1 MGERTL
7 ALVGAT
13 GDVGTG
19 ILRATVR
26 RGWSVVAV
34 SRTPSRLA
42 ALRAEHGS
50 AVRTLVSDIGDEAGG
65 VRLAA
70 QLGPVDAVVVSVHV
84 GCPLRPVLDWPADEL
99 NALVAGN
106 VGAHLV
112 AARHLMPLV
121 RDGGDFLGIGG
132 GMADL
137 VIPRYVP
144 LAVAQAAQRQ
154 LYRGLIREARKEPR
168 VRIRELLVAAMVNG
182 PSTRQQA
189 RPDWI
194 TEDEIGERVA
204 ELLAEPGADTGAE
217 LDPGRSIQT
226 LVSPR
231 ATR

>member
-1 MGERTL
+1 MGEQTL

-19 ILRATVR
+19 ILRATIR
-26 RGWSVVAV
+26 RGWNVVAV
-34 SRTPSRLA
+34 SRTAAKLATLQTEHGDAVRTVVGDIGDDAGGARLA
-42 ALRAEHGS
+42 AE
-50 AVRTLVSDIGDEAGG
+50 
-65 VRLAA
+65 
-70 QLGPVDAVVVSVHV
+70 LGPVDAVVISVHA
-84 GCPLRPVLDWPADEL
+84 GYPLRPILEWPADEL

-121 RDGGDFLGIGG
+121 RDGGDFLGLGG

-154 LYRGLIREARKEPR
+154 LYRGLIREARGDTR

-182 PSTRQQA
+182 PSTREQA

-194 TEDEIGERVA
+194 TEDEIGEHVA
-204 ELLAEPGADTGAE
+204 DLLAEPAGVTE
-217 LDPGRSIQT
+217 PGQSILT

-231 ATR
+231 ATS

>member
-19 ILRATVR
+19 VLRAAVR
-26 RGWSVVAV
+26 RGWNVVAV
-34 SRTPSRLA
+34 SRTPARLA
-42 ALRAEHGS
+42 AVQAEHGS
-50 AVRTLVSDIGDEAGG
+50 AVRTIAGGIGDDAGG
-65 VRLAA
+65 ARLAA
-70 QLGPVDAVVVSVHV
+70 ELGPVDAVVVSVHA
-84 GCPLRPVLDWPADEL
+84 GYPLRPILEWPADEL

-121 RDGGDFLGIGG
+121 RDGGDFLGLGG

-154 LYRGLIREARKEPR
+154 LYRGLIREARGNPR

-182 PSTRQQA
+182 PSTRERA

-194 TEDEIGERVA
+194 TEDEIGEYVA
-204 ELLAEPGADTGAE
+204 GLLAEPSAPVGAE
-217 LDPGRSIQT
+217 DSILT

-231 ATR
+231 AAR

>member
-1 MGERTL
+1 MGEQTL

-19 ILRATVR
+19 VLRAMIG
-26 RGWSVVAV
+26 RGWTVVAV
-34 SRTPSRLA
+34 SRTPARLA
-42 ALRAEHGS
+42 AVQAEHGS
-50 AVRTLVSDIGDEAGG
+50 AVRTIVGDISDDAGG
-65 VRLAA
+65 ARLAA
-70 QLGPVDAVVVSVHV
+70 ELGPVDAVVVSVHA
-84 GCPLRPVLDWPADEL
+84 GYPLRQVLEWPADEL

-144 LAVAQAAQRQ
+144 LAIAQAAQRQ
-154 LYRGLIREARKEPR
+154 LYRGLIREAGEDPR
-168 VRIRELLVAAMVNG
+168 VRLRELLVAAMVNG
-182 PSTRQQA
+182 PSTRERA

-194 TEDEIGERVA
+194 TEDEIGDHVA
-204 ELLAEPGADTGAE
+204 ELLTEPGAATG
-217 LDPGRSIQT
+217 PGRSILT